1 MAASGRYR
9 LRFCNASRCW
19 IILIYRL
26 ECLRTFCS
34 LLFSIQM
41 TPYAPFLNHAGRLR
55 SGWRLGVY
63 LLAFLAV
70 MFLLGSVIRVGFA
83 IGERAHINSS
93 PYLEDIVFR
102 LTLLSSA
109 LLAGWICNRWLGGLP
124 WRALGR
130 CFYSGWLRDLLTGSL
145 IGGASLV
152 IASVIA
158 VIAGGLRF
166 AFSGR
171 EFFLSI

>member
-70 MFLLGSVIRVGFA
+70 NLSGLMRAVPVIVFLTLA
-83 IGERAHINSS
+83 L
-93 PYLEDIVFR
+93 PYL
-102 LTLLSSA
+102 
-109 LLAGWICNRWLGGLP
+109 GLGP
-124 WRALGR
+124 DK
-130 CFYSGWLRDLLTGSL
+130 S
-145 IGGASLV
+145 
-152 IASVIA
+152 
-158 VIAGGLRF
+158 
-166 AFSGR
+166 
-171 EFFLSI
+171 